1 VIKLVLIE
9 DDAIIRRNLKMF
21 IEFQDD
27 MEVISVHNSVEDFL
41 SVHSAGQH
49 DPEVLILDIGL
60 PGLSGLEGIKVIK
73 NVYSNIDIIMLTAYD
88 DEEKIINALSSGA
101 CSYLS
106 KKTPLEQIMD
116 SIRIVAQGGSYM
128 SPSIARKLSQHLFN
142 KSNKP
147 PVQRLSTKQE
157 EVMEGLV
164 DGLSYKELAS
174 RLNISIDTVRTHI
187 KRIYNVLHVNSKA
200 GAVSKYLKGL

>member
-1 VIKLVLIE
+1 
-9 DDAIIRRNLKMF
+9 MF

-41 SVHSAGQH
+41 SIHNAGRH
-49 DPEVLILDIGL
+49 DPTVLILDIGL
-60 PGLSGLEGIKVIK
+60 PGLSGLEGIELIK
-73 NVYSNIDIIMLTAYD
+73 NIYNNVDIIMLTTYD
-88 DEEKIINALSSGA
+88 EEEKIIKALSSGA

-116 SIRIVAQGGSYM
+116 SIRIVYNGGSYM
-128 SPSIARKLSQHLFN
+128 SPSIARKLSQHLF
-142 KSNKP
+142 KKINKP
-147 PVQRLSTKQE
+147 PAQRLSDKQE
-157 EVMEGLV
+157 EVMQGLV

-174 RLNISIDTVRTHI
+174 RLDISIDTVRTHI

-200 GAVSKYLKGL
+200 GAVSKYLKG